1 MPKPSVIR
9 FGRFTADLDSGELL
23 REGAKLRLQSQPF
36 QLLTL
41 LLMRPGEVVTRD
53 EVREKLWPADTF
65 VDFDHSLGTA
75 INKIRAAL
83 RDSAEEPQFI
93 ETLPRRGY
101 RFIGRVDAAT
111 EAQSGASLPE
121 STKGPSTQNPDIS
134 SPKTHA
140 PVPRPASS
148 SWISS
153 RLSRRLLAG
162 AAVLSIVL
170 AASAA
175 YSRHSSS
182 VHKASVANFQSVAV
196 LPLSNLSSNPEEIYF
211 ADGMTDELITNLA
224 KIRSLRVISR
234 TSVMRYRDAHKSVP
248 EIARELGVDAIVEGT
263 VLRNGGRVRITA
275 QLIDGQTDRH
285 LWAEEYERGAQDVL
299 TMQSDITRDIAS
311 SVNARLTAGER
322 VALART
328 RSVDPEV
335 EDLYWKGIYHFNKTT
350 VPDFQRARDYFEQM
364 LQKDPQNARAWTGV
378 AMSNLHLAAW
388 GDISRVPFAKAAALK
403 AIELDDSL
411 AEPHA
416 ELGMLTFHFEW
427 NVPEAER
434 QLRRAIELNPNY
446 YRAHSY
452 YSIMLAQLG
461 RSEEAHEQFR
471 QARTLDPLSAFSAA
485 VGWHVFYCARQYE
498 ETIKVCRA
506 ALEMEPGIAS
516 AYGGLILS
524 FEQRGEYEKAIEERV
539 LSVQSGSPYLKRVKH
554 DADRLQRALASGGE
568 RGYWKECLALFLE
581 NHDPKDPN
589 DLDEA
594 ARLYMHLGDR
604 ARALDWLEKAYKA
617 HDPFLIFWIVTAP
630 EFDSLH
636 SEPRYQKIV
645 RDMHLT
651 LPS

>member
-1 MPKPSVIR
+1 
-9 FGRFTADLDSGELL
+9 
-23 REGAKLRLQSQPF
+23 
-36 QLLTL
+36 
-41 LLMRPGEVVTRD
+41 
-53 EVREKLWPADTF
+53 
-65 VDFDHSLGTA
+65 
-75 INKIRAAL
+75 
-83 RDSAEEPQFI
+83 
-93 ETLPRRGY
+93 
-101 RFIGRVDAAT
+101 
-111 EAQSGASLPE
+111 
-121 STKGPSTQNPDIS
+121 
-134 SPKTHA
+134 
-140 PVPRPASS
+140 
-148 SWISS
+148 
-153 RLSRRLLAG
+153 
-162 AAVLSIVL
+162 
-170 AASAA
+170 
-175 YSRHSSS
+175 
-182 VHKASVANFQSVAV
+182 
-196 LPLSNLSSNPEEIYF
+196 
-211 ADGMTDELITNLA
+211 
-224 KIRSLRVISR
+224 
-234 TSVMRYRDAHKSVP
+234 MRYRDAHKSVP

-263 VLRNGGRVRITA
+263 VLRNGGRVRSTA

-524 FEQRGEYEKAIEERV
+524 FKQRGEYEKAIEERV
-539 LSVQSGSPYLKRVKH
+539 LSVQPGNPYLKRVKH